1 MIRQAAGKYDHID
14 FNKTA
19 AHSLRGHQARPPKG
33 FRENPSTGQ
42 LYCPHRDVSCCAA
55 CEKAHPEIVKVY
67 GQHFWLSS
75 EREKKELLRQ
85 LAKTAHSLIDHEL
98 VNDLASAY
106 RGKRMRDGIRD
117 MEMSGMP
124 EQVAERFYDTLGE
137 HADEVRGELHRIIEA
152 SGDCGCGG
160 ACGGNCGG
168 GCDCGCGS
176 NCPCL
181 KSRVASRFVQAFE
194 AGFPADIA

>member
-1 MIRQAAGKYDHID
+1 MDSAD
-14 FNKTA
+14 
-19 AHSLRGHQARPPKG
+19 
-33 FRENPSTGQ
+33 
-42 LYCPHRDVSCCAA
+42 
-55 CEKAHPEIVKVY
+55 EKVE
-67 GQHFWLSS
+67 S
-75 EREKKELLRQ
+75 
-85 LAKTAHSLIDHEL
+85 KTAHSLIDHEL

-152 SGDCGCGG
+152 SGDCGG